1 MRARALLALLLLLL
15 SLLAAATE
23 PEWRGF
29 RYAEK
34 KEGGC
39 GGAGLIARWER
50 LLRSH

>member
-1 MRARALLALLLLLL
+1 VRGRILLALFLLLL

-29 RYAEK
+29 RYAER

-39 GGAGLIARWER
+39 GGAGLIVRWEQ
-50 LLRSH
+50 LLRSR